1 MRGLVSKGHFP
12 IFRPERHSLLFKDQ
26 LVESGR
32 QKTKENMIPR
42 RKFRLV
48 ENGLEETI
56 DSNQNKPEITRGN
69 V

>member
-1 MRGLVSKGHFP
+1 MRGLVSKGHFS
-12 IFRPERHSLLFKDQ
+12 IFRVERQFLLFKDQ

-42 RKFRLV
+42 GKFRLV
-48 ENGLEETI
+48 ENGLKETI
-56 DSNQNKPEITRGN
+56 ESNQNKPEITRGN